1 MRLLLVTGIFPPDI
15 GGPATYVPQ
24 LARALAQRG
33 HQITVLTLSD
43 RLDHDDGH
51 YPFLVV
57 RLPRHLRK
65 PLRWLSTIHQIVR
78 LGRQVD
84 VLFANGL
91 VLEAVLA
98 NRWLRKPLV
107 QKVVGDLAWERACGR
122 GWVTDTFEAFQRQRY
137 GLKVEALKRLRSWWT
152 RQADRLIVPSRY
164 LADWVMRWGIP
175 GDKISVI
182 YNATNLP
189 SPSTGEGSGGGESL
203 PPPSVL
209 LPLSTPVKLVTVG
222 RLMPWKRVDQV
233 IDAVALCE
241 GAGLVIVGDGPERDG
256 LERLARERGLTDRVY
271 FAGQRSHAE
280 TLALMAACD
289 LFVLNSTYEGLPHVV
304 LEAMSLGLPVVAT
317 AVGGTPELVHD
328 GKNGRLIA
336 PQDDD
341 ALHAVLSEL
350 LSAPLERQRLTVG
363 ARQSLASF
371 RADAMVEAT
380 AGVLYDVTPRASS
393 RAT

>member
-51 YPFLVV
+51 FPFPVV

-65 PLRWLSTIHQIVR
+65 PLRWPYTIHQIVR
-78 LGRQVD
+78 LGRQAD

-91 VLEAVLA
+91 VLETVLA

-122 GWVTDTFEAFQRQRY
+122 GWVTGTFEAFQQQRY

-152 RQADRLIVPSRY
+152 GQADRLIVPSHY
-164 LADWVMRWGIP
+164 LADWVTRWGVS
-175 GDKISVI
+175 GDRISVI
-182 YNATNLP
+182 YNAVD
-189 SPSTGEGSGGGESL
+189 L
-203 PPPSVL
+203 PPSSMEGGQNAGDSQPPASAL
-209 LPLSTPVKLVTVG
+209 PPLSTPVKLVTVG
-222 RLMPWKRVDQV
+222 RLMPWKRIDQI
-233 IDAVALCE
+233 IDSVTRCE
-241 GAGLVIVGDGPERDG
+241 GVGLVVVGDGPQRDS
-256 LERLARERGLTDRVY
+256 LERLTRVRGISDRVY
-271 FAGQRSHAE
+271 FAGQRSQVE
-280 TLALMAACD
+280 TLTLMAACD

-317 AVGGTPELVHD
+317 AVGGTPELVQD

-341 ALHAVLSEL
+341 ALHVVLSEL
-350 LSAPLERQRLTVG
+350 LSAPLERQRLAVG
-363 ARQSLASF
+363 ARQSLVSF
-371 RADAMVEAT
+371 SVDTMVEAT
-380 AGVLYDVTPRASS
+380 DAVLYDVTPRASS
-393 RAT
+393 